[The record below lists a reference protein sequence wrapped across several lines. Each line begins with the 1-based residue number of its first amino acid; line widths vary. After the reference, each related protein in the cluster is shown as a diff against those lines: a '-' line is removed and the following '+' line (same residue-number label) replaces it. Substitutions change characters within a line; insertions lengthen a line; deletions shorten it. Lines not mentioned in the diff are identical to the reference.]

1 MRFKGTMELKDTSTN
16 GRVTAKK
23 EFHCQ
28 RYSLTMGE
36 VDVKNCLGF
45 WEHKQN
51 KKFGLVERLKQTK

>member
-23 EFHCQ
+23 EYHCQ
-28 RYSLTMGE
+28 RYNLTMSE
-36 VDVKNCLGF
+36 FDVKNGLGF
-45 WEHKQN
+45 CEHKHN